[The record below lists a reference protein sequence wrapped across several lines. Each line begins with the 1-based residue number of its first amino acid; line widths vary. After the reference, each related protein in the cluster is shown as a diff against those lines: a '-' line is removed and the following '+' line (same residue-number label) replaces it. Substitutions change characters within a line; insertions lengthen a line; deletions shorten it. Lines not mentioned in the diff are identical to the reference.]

1 MSDIVEGKYIWHDGE
16 FVAWHDA
23 KVHLLSLAV
32 QFGSSVFEGI
42 RCYETPRGPAI
53 FRWHEHLRRLYDS
66 AKIYRMDIA
75 QTPDELTA
83 VVAELIERN
92 ELSSCYIR
100 PMVMR
105 GYGASGML
113 PVGCPTESWIACWP
127 WGTYLGEGALENGV
141 DVCVSS
147 WNRPKPNTYP
157 SLAKAAGHYNNA
169 QLIKMEAVANGYAEA
184 IALGPDGVVSE
195 GSGQNLFMVRDGT
208 LYTPGV
214 DGTILE
220 GITRASILQIA
231 TDLGIRT
238 QQKTLPRESLY
249 TADELFFTGTAA
261 EVTPIRSVDRIDI
274 GTGRAGEVTLK
285 LQRRFMD
292 IVHGRI
298 SDDHGW
304 LTHVRDIRARPRLA
318 S

>member
-1 MSDIVEGKYIWHDGE
+1 MAGIVEAKWIWHDGE
-16 FVAWHDA
+16 FIAWQDA

-66 AKIYRMDIA
+66 ARIYRMEIA

-92 ELSSCYIR
+92 DLNSCYIR
-100 PMVMR
+100 PMVLR
-105 GYGASGML
+105 GYGAAGML
-113 PVGCPTESWIACWP
+113 PVGCPTETWIACWP

-147 WNRPKPNTYP
+147 WNRPEPNTYP
-157 SLAKAAGHYNNA
+157 SLAKAVGHYNNA
-169 QLIKMEAVANGYAEA
+169 QLIKMEAVANGYVEA
-184 IALGPDGVVSE
+184 IALGPDGLISE
-195 GSGQNLFMVRDGT
+195 GSGQNLFLVRDGT

-214 DGTILE
+214 DGTILQ
-220 GITRASILQIA
+220 GITRATMLQIA
-231 TDLGIRT
+231 ADMGIRT
-238 QQKTLPRESLY
+238 EQKPLPREMLY

-261 EVTPIRSVDRIDI
+261 EVTPIRSVDRISI
-274 GTGRAGEVTLK
+274 GTGRAGEITLK
-285 LQRRFMD
+285 LQRRFME
-292 IVHGRI
+292 IVHGRVA
-298 SDDHGW
+298 DDHGW
-304 LTHVRDIRARPRLA
+304 LTHVRDVRARPRLA